1 MSQRVTTPYVA
12 IPARSRCAFEESGC
26 LGMQPKTGGKL
37 HLKLNTGTRPIANKY
52 REGNMKRTEK
62 RVKKYVKP
70 LKGKRMELAIRP
82 ARFSCWRSTTR
93 APSIR
98 MDEARAGAACG
109 RRTSGER
116 ASASLGVGRQ
126 GPEEGGPALAAGC

>member
-1 MSQRVTTPYVA
+1 MSTYHFF
-12 IPARSRCAFEESGC
+12 ARQNKSSR
-26 LGMQPKTGGKL
+26 GKN
-37 HLKLNTGTRPIANKY
+37 HRHETDSEQVPWGKDEKDF
-52 REGNMKRTEK
+52 EK

-82 ARFSCWRSTTR
+82 ARFSRRRAATR

-98 MDEARAGAACG
+98 MDEARAGAACR
-109 RRTSGER
+109 RRTSGGR
-116 ASASLGVGRQ
+116 ASASLGAGRQ